1 MIRAS
6 NLEDWGDEDWHKW
19 DEFLKLK
26 PPSAFLDSRSVKAAL
41 CVENRSLMA
50 VCWLNDNKDVK
61 GIAIVEDTVA
71 TSQSRGQFL
80 KADKPFFKLAQTFLY
95 RNEGVF
101 RLNIRVMGSVLS
113 SGDHAYRFDENVS
126 ELERRALIKEALDL
140 KVGKEGSNSLPS
152 TFMVKDHYSSAPWS
166 QRISG
171 KSHWDKKWIDMEFD
185 PVMEIDLSPDWK
197 SLDEYSVGLRKK
209 SRAKLRRIDKD
220 SSSLVLRE
228 FSFEEVVENADELF
242 ELYSMVYG
250 RAGFKLGMLHKE
262 DLVFLKKYW
271 KDDFPV
277 IGYYSFDNELVG
289 FQCGIVTDYSVEAF
303 FVGFRLNENK
313 THSIYQRMLLE
324 FIKQGIARGVAKISL
339 GRTALDIKSSLGAC
353 PKRLVCHLKVNNRPI
368 IHSLMRAVASSS
380 SPKIPKLK
388 RAWDDEL
395 TSPLSISSRSK
406 SNNNDE

>member
-6 NLEDWGDEDWHKW
+6 HLEDWSNEDWHKW

-26 PPSAFLDSRSVKAAL
+26 SPSAFLDSRSVKAAL
-41 CVENRSLMA
+41 CVENRSLIA
-50 VCWLNDNKDVK
+50 VCWLNDNGDVK
-61 GIAIVEDTVA
+61 GVAIIEDTVA

-95 RNEGVF
+95 RNNGVF
-101 RLNIRVMGSVLS
+101 KLNIRVMGSVLS

-126 ELERRALIKEALDL
+126 ELEKQDLIKQALDL
-140 KVGKEGSNSLPS
+140 VIDKKDGNTLPR
-152 TFMVKDHYSSAPWS
+152 TFMVKDHYSTAPWS
-166 QRISG
+166 KRISG

-185 PVMEIDLSPDWK
+185 PVMEIDLSPEFK
-197 SLDEYSVGLRKK
+197 SLDDYSAGLRKK
-209 SRAKLRRIDKD
+209 SRAKLRRIEKD
-220 SSSLVLRE
+220 SSALILRE
-228 FSFEEVVENADELF
+228 FNFEEVVDNADKLF
-242 ELYSMVYG
+242 GLYSMVYG
-250 RAGFKLGMLHKE
+250 RAGFKLGMLYKE

-277 IGYYSFDNELVG
+277 IGYYFDNELVG

-303 FVGFRLNENK
+303 FVGFNLIENK

-324 FIKQGIARGVAKISL
+324 FIKQGLARGVKKISL

-395 TSPLSISSRSK
+395 TSPLTISSRSK
-406 SNNNDE
+406 

>member
-6 NLEDWGDEDWHKW
+6 NLEDWDDEDWYKW

-41 CVENRSLMA
+41 CVENRSLIA
-50 VCWLNDNKDVK
+50 VCWLKDNNDVK

-101 RLNIRVMGSVLS
+101 SLNIRVIGSVLS

-126 ELERRALIKEALDL
+126 EYERQTFLTEALNI
-140 KVGKEGSNSLPS
+140 KVGEDAVNSLPR

-166 QRISG
+166 ERISG
-171 KSHWDKKWIDMEFD
+171 KSQWDKKWIDIEFD

-197 SLDEYSVGLRKK
+197 SLDEYSAALRKK

-228 FSFEEVVENADELF
+228 LSFEEVVENADKLF
-242 ELYSMVYG
+242 ELYSKVYG

-277 IGYYSFDNELVG
+277 IGYYSIDNELVG

-303 FVGFRLNENK
+303 FVGFHLNANK

-324 FIKQGIARGVAKISL
+324 FIKQGIARGVVKISL

-368 IHSLMRAVASSS
+368 IHSLMRAVARSS

-388 RAWDDEL
+388 RAWDDAL
-395 TSPLSISSRSK
+395 TSPLSISSQSK
-406 SNNNDE
+406 